1 MIKEFSVRAL
11 AQLMD
16 ELHSID
22 YQVSDPLEKMKS
34 SLKIVRTAITKL
46 RMLCTEQGFSS
57 EEEEVHFFKNI
68 KPDFYGQQILLSSV
82 IRWSGI
88 CLTVMRRRR
97 GCIFW
102 QR

>member
-34 SLKIVRTAITKL
+34 SLKILRTAIA
-46 RMLCTEQGFSS
+46 
-57 EEEEVHFFKNI
+57 
-68 KPDFYGQQILLSSV
+68 
-82 IRWSGI
+82 
-88 CLTVMRRRR
+88 
-97 GCIFW
+97 
-102 QR
+102 